1 MQKKQRYKY
10 LAKVLGINKKTGET
24 VTILF
29 KLKSYFEFHEVL
41 NCDYHGVLCLNYKIT
56 EL

>member
-1 MQKKQRYKY
+1 MQKKQKYKY
-10 LAKVLGINKKTGET
+10 LAKVLGINKNTGET

-29 KLKSYFEFHEVL
+29 KLKSYFEFYEVL
-41 NCDYHGVLCLNYKIT
+41 NCDYPGVLCLNYKIT